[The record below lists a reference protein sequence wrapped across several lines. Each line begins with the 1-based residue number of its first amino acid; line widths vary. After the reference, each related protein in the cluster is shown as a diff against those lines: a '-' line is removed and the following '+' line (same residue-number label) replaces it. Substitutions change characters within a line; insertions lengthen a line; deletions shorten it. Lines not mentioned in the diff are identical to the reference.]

1 MSSDGTVRVQRLRV
15 ADVVDETAAARSIV
29 FDAELD
35 YRPGQF
41 LTVRVPGDERGP
53 VARCYSLSSAPD
65 TGQRPQVTIKRDG
78 YASNWLCDH
87 IAAGD
92 ELDVLPASG
101 VFTPADLEADLAL
114 FAGGSGITP
123 VLSIVRSVLAHGT
136 GAMTL
141 VYANADERSVILAG
155 ALRDLEEAYPG
166 RLTVVHWLE
175 TLQGLPTAER
185 LATIAEL
192 LAGRETFV
200 CGPAPYMRA
209 VVAAAKA
216 AGTPRAQIHRETFVS
231 LGGDPFAAAEPATG
245 SHTDV
250 TTADTPGAAADDD
263 DSAVD
268 GGAVD
273 TGGGG
278 AGDEAGTAPARV
290 TVDLDGTSSHHA
302 WPRGAKLLDVLLD
315 AGRDAPYSCRE
326 GQCSACAC
334 RVTAGEVKMLHNEV
348 LDSDDLAD
356 GIVLACQ
363 SLPLTDDVSISYE

>member
-1 MSSDGTVRVQRLRV
+1 MSGDGAVRAQRLRV
-15 ADVVDETAAARSIV
+15 AEVVDETAAARSIV

-41 LTVRVPGDERGP
+41 LTVRVPGDDRGP
-53 VARCYSLSSAPD
+53 VARCYSLSSSPF
-65 TGQRPQVTIKRDG
+65 TGERPQVTVKRDG

-87 IAAGD
+87 VAAGD

-101 VFTPADLEADLAL
+101 VFTPADLDADLAL

-136 GAMTL
+136 GSMTL
-141 VYANADERSVILAG
+141 VYANADESSVIFAG
-155 ALRDLEEAYPG
+155 ALRELEETYPG

-185 LATIAEL
+185 LAP
-192 LAGRETFV
+192 LAGTLQGRETFV
-200 CGPAPYMRA
+200 CGPAPYKRA
-209 VVAAAKA
+209 VVDAAKA
-216 AGTPRAQIHRETFVS
+216 AGTPRTRIHRETFVS
-231 LGGDPFAAAEPATG
+231 LGGDPFAVADPATG
-245 SHTDV
+245 SAGV
-250 TTADTPGAAADDD
+250 AADAPEQTAADDAEARAGD
-263 DSAVD
+263 GAGAGAGD
-268 GGAVD
+268 GGA
-273 TGGGG
+273 
-278 AGDEAGTAPARV
+278 AGDAPARV
-290 TVDLDGTSSHHA
+290 TVDLDGTTTEHA
-302 WPRGAKLLDVLLD
+302 WPRGARLLDVLLD

-334 RVTAGEVKMLHNEV
+334 RVVSGEVKMLNNEV
-348 LDSDDLAD
+348 LDSDDIAD